1 MADDSANGERPANLL
16 AEVVEILRQYLTE
29 VQDTSKAPSGFDT
42 ALENLSGDGI
52 TRSFLE
58 AGFQTWFA
66 FFLAADRDPKLQH
79 SVEQL
84 PLSTIRRI
92 AKEAS
97 NIKAHPS
104 MTARI
109 QHILFGSNRGP
120 KRCKLLTLN
129 KTTLPEV
136 LEAPRSEPRLLKRP
150 RIEGVQQRHVP
161 SSSSS
166 AGPQDMCIND
176 AAEIVQVEEHPGFV
190 SGDDLIVP
198 STSHME
204 TSATID
210 FDINPQYH
218 YARPKAKNLPFVFP
232 PDPAGCCM
240 TVDLMPA
247 EVQHIARELFGIHVR
262 ESSEGKCIIFE
273 HGATVV
279 IKGSAVFKG
288 ADEAALERLFGQMVG
303 TAFRL
308 NPQRL
313 EELAMGALK
322 SNCLSMEVWEKP
334 DHPGRLT
341 FIMDAE
347 NMSLVYQQLW
357 SS

>member
-1 MADDSANGERPANLL
+1 MRLPVAWIQSHSQERAIADACIGLLMLYAIGARRVSRLIGCRDSALRPARNPAQSAGLARTPFYQAAPRIASRAHLSLPNGERPANLL
-16 AEVVEILRQYLTE
+16 AAVVEILRQYLTE

-66 FFLAADRDPKLQH
+66 FFLAADRNPKLQH

-84 PLSTIRRI
+84 PLSTIRHI

-97 NIKAHPS
+97 KIKAHPS

-120 KRCKLLTLN
+120 KRCK
-129 KTTLPEV
+129 V

-150 RIEGVQQRHVP
+150 RIEGMQQRHVP
-161 SSSSS
+161 SSSSF

-190 SGDDLIVP
+190 SGDDHIVP

-232 PDPAGCCM
+232 P
-240 TVDLMPA
+240 
-247 EVQHIARELFGIHVR
+247 
-262 ESSEGKCIIFE
+262 
-273 HGATVV
+273 
-279 IKGSAVFKG
+279 
-288 ADEAALERLFGQMVG
+288 
-303 TAFRL
+303 
-308 NPQRL
+308 
-313 EELAMGALK
+313 
-322 SNCLSMEVWEKP
+322 
-334 DHPGRLT
+334 
-341 FIMDAE
+341 
-347 NMSLVYQQLW
+347 
-357 SS
+357 

>member
-1 MADDSANGERPANLL
+1 
-16 AEVVEILRQYLTE
+16 
-29 VQDTSKAPSGFDT
+29 
-42 ALENLSGDGI
+42 
-52 TRSFLE
+52 
-58 AGFQTWFA
+58 
-66 FFLAADRDPKLQH
+66 
-79 SVEQL
+79 
-84 PLSTIRRI
+84 
-92 AKEAS
+92 
-97 NIKAHPS
+97 
-104 MTARI
+104 
-109 QHILFGSNRGP
+109 
-120 KRCKLLTLN
+120 
-129 KTTLPEV
+129 
-136 LEAPRSEPRLLKRP
+136 
-150 RIEGVQQRHVP
+150 
-161 SSSSS
+161 
-166 AGPQDMCIND
+166 MCIND

-190 SGDDLIVP
+190 SGDDRIVP

-232 PDPAGCCM
+232 PYACSAIVKDSGEAAILLSFPADPAGCCM

-288 ADEAALERLFGQMVG
+288 ADAAALERLFGQMVG